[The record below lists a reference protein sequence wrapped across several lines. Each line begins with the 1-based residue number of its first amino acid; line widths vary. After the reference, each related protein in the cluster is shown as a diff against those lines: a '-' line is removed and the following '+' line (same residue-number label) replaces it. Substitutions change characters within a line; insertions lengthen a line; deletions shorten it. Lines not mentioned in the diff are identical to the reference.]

1 MTEFIFMLT
10 HSDRT
15 VPDARAVYDELR
27 STGLRYVGFKD
38 IGLPIPE
45 LRELAAAIRA
55 DGREV
60 MLEVVSEDPDDEL
73 RSIRAALEIGVDWL
87 LGGTHPDEA
96 CEILAGTPIR
106 YCPFPGEVV
115 GHPSLL
121 RGTIERI
128 AADAAA
134 LTARPGVHGLDLLAY
149 RYDGDVEALTAAV
162 RERSAGPVI
171 AAGSVDSLER
181 IAALQRI
188 GVWGFTIGGAIFD
201 GKFAGAPSIA
211 AQVETVLAA
220 VAAGSAS
227 EAGASAPEPPGI
239 GAPESR
245 PAG

>member
-1 MTEFIFMLT
+1 VTEFIFMLT

-15 VPDARAVYDELR
+15 VPNARAVYDEIR
-27 STGLRYVGFKD
+27 STAVRYVGFKD

-45 LRELAAAIRA
+45 LRALAKAIRA

-60 MLEVVSEDPDDEL
+60 MLEVVSEDPADEL

-96 CEILAGTPIR
+96 LEIIVGTPVR
-106 YCPFPGEVV
+106 YCPFPGRVI
-115 GHPSLL
+115 GHPSQL
-121 RGTIERI
+121 RGTIDEI

-149 RYDGDVEALTAAV
+149 RYDGDVEALTTAV
-162 RERSAGPVI
+162 NERASGPVI

-181 IAALQRI
+181 IAALARI

-201 GKFAGAPSIA
+201 GRFAGAPSIP
-211 AQVETVLAA
+211 AQIETVLAA
-220 VAAGSAS
+220 LD
-227 EAGASAPEPPGI
+227 
-239 GAPESR
+239 
-245 PAG
+245 

>member
-15 VPDARAVYDELR
+15 VPDARAVYEEVR

-38 IGLPIPE
+38 IGLPIAE
-45 LRELAAAIRA
+45 LRQLADAIRA

-60 MLEVVSEDPDDEL
+60 MLEVVSEDKDDEL

-96 CEILAGTPIR
+96 LEILAGHPVR
-106 YCPFPGEVV
+106 YCPFPGRVI

-121 RGTIERI
+121 RGTIEEI
-128 AADAAA
+128 AGDAAA

-149 RYDGDVEALTAAV
+149 RYDGDVEALTTAV
-162 RERSAGPVI
+162 NARSRGPVI

-181 IAALQRI
+181 IGALAAI

-201 GKFAGAPSIA
+201 GRFDGAPSVA

-220 VAAGSAS
+220 IGQ
-227 EAGASAPEPPGI
+227 
-239 GAPESR
+239 GAPG
-245 PAG
+245 A

>member
-1 MTEFIFMLT
+1 VTEFIFMLT

-15 VPDARAVYDELR
+15 IPNARAVYDEIR
-27 STGLRYVGFKD
+27 ASGLRYVGFKD

-45 LRELAAAIRA
+45 LRELAQAIRA

-60 MLEVVSEDPDDEL
+60 MLEVVSEDKDEEL

-96 CEILAGTPIR
+96 LEILAGSSPR
-106 YCPFPGEVV
+106 YCPFPGRVI
-115 GHPSLL
+115 GHPSQL
-121 RGTIERI
+121 RGSIEDI

-162 RERSAGPVI
+162 NERSSGPVI

-181 IAALQRI
+181 IAALARI

-201 GKFAGAPSIA
+201 GRFAGAPSVP
-211 AQVETVLAA
+211 AQVESVLAA
-220 VAAGSAS
+220 
-227 EAGASAPEPPGI
+227 I
-239 GAPESR
+239 G
-245 PAG
+245 